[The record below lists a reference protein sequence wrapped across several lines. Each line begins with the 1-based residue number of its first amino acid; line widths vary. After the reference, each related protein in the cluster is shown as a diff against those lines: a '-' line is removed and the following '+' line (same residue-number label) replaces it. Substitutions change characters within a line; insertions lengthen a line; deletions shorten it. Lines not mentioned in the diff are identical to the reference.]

1 MSAAVAAFQQNIYG
15 SGSATP
21 KISNK
26 EMKGIMKIVKSY
38 EELWLLKK
46 EISEIIENEAK
57 E

>member
-15 SGSATP
+15 SGTATP

>member
-1 MSAAVAAFQQNIYG
+1 
-15 SGSATP
+15 
-21 KISNK
+21 
-26 EMKGIMKIVKSY
+26 MKGIMKIVKSY